1 MRDVEDSVRVN
12 GEIKF
17 CDCGRMK
24 PVRGDMDICEPCYAI
39 VEYKR
44 QRRLDDEKR
53 IGNSSESVS
62 S

>member
-1 MRDVEDSVRVN
+1 MRVN

-17 CDCGRMK
+17 CDCERMK
-24 PVRGDMDICEPCYAI
+24 PVREDMDICELCYAI

-44 QRRLDDEKR
+44 KRRLDDEKR
-53 IGNSSESVS
+53 IGDSSESVS